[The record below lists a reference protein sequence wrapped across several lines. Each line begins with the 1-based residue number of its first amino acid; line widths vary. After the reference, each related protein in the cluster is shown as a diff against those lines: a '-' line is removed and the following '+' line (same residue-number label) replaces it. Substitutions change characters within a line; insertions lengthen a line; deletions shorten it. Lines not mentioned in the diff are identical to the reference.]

1 MFENYTYICIALF
14 GGFINK
20 LYDDLHD
27 NDRLMQYSKNAIF
40 NEFIK
45 GIHYICFTAL
55 SLYEPTFFVVFY
67 LINLSSYI
75 FSMYGEWSSPYEYSL
90 IFSYVILFL
99 LIDYN
104 KIKSIT
110 YNDLIFSIS
119 TGLLFVLEPYFIP
132 EEYSLRKFLHRIFV
146 VLYCIFFLFF
156 TEISNF
162 TLYFVIYGIGYM
174 LFSTFVQYYSVFIH
188 KEDPIKDET
197 IKEDL
202 TKEETTK
209 EDLTKEE
216 TTKEDLTKE
225 ETTKETNV

>member
-1 MFENYTYICIALF
+1 MIENYIYIFIAFL
-14 GGFINK
+14 GGFVNK

-55 SLYEPTFFVVFY
+55 SLYEPTFFIIFY

-90 IFSYVILFL
+90 IFSYAILFL

-104 KIKSIT
+104 KITSIT
-110 YNDLIFSIS
+110 YNDCIFSIS
-119 TGLLFVLEPYFIP
+119 TCLLFVLEPYFIQ
-132 EEYSLRKFLHRIFV
+132 EEYSLKKLLHRIIV

-156 TEISNF
+156 TEISDF

-188 KEDPIKDET
+188 KDEPITDT
-197 IKEDL
+197 LIKEDL
-202 TKEETTK
+202 TK

-216 TTKEDLTKE
+216 II
-225 ETTKETNV
+225 NI